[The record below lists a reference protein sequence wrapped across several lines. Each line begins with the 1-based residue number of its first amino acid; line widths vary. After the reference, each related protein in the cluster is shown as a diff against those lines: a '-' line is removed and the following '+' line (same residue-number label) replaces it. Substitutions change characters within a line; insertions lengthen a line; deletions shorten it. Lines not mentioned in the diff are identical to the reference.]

1 MDFEKIA
8 DAFVYYRVLS
18 YRSTFLRPTPKSN
31 RRFGPGPHKVEIQI
45 EYPQVS
51 QDAPP
56 ENWPRVR
63 KSLFIEMAPLDI
75 MPHSVNL
82 FLQQVHHELW
92 DGCTLIKNA
101 KHIMEWGPYIG
112 DSNEQR
118 NRDRSGNFLE
128 IGLDK
133 VSYQEYSDQ
142 YPHVQWTVGFS
153 GRPGGP
159 DFYIN
164 KYDNSLIHGPG
175 GQTHPGEDLH
185 YEADPCFGK
194 IVEGMEV
201 VDEIN
206 LIPTDPENGY
216 AALFPVMIVSA
227 SIVTEMRH
235 PIGDYRGQEVK
246 EEEQPQMH
254 EQQPEQ
260 KARNVVDHKED
271 IMIPLPE
278 VAHGI

>member
-1 MDFEKIA
+1 MKKIA

-101 KHIMEWGPYIG
+101 HHKMEWGPTMNS
-112 DSNEQR
+112 DNA
-118 NRDRSGNFLE
+118 RSGGKFNNFLE

-159 DFYIN
+159 NFYIN

-175 GQTHPGEDLH
+175 GQAHHGHDLH
-185 YEADPCFGK
+185 NEADPCFGK

-201 VDEIN
+201 IDDIS
-206 LIPTDPENGY
+206 LIPIDVENEY
-216 AALFPVMIVSA
+216 SPLHAVMITRA
-227 SIVTEMRH
+227 SILSQNRNSIVER
-235 PIGDYRGQEVK
+235 RL
-246 EEEQPQMH
+246 EQMV
-254 EQQPEQ
+254 
-260 KARNVVDHKED
+260 N
-271 IMIPLPE
+271 
-278 VAHGI
+278 